1 MKQALS
7 FLLAI
12 FAPLGSL
19 VRLLEPMLAWLAAFE
34 ATLNDPRHVHDL
46 QTRADGRRTVEGGI
60 AFGEY
65 LANIMVACRTAE
77 LLGLPASKFRIVL
90 AHKHWEPCKARNWD
104 SLMQRH
110 ARMKHAFSTLERD
123 ARRRAARI
131 LREAARGDASG
142 LVVPAPHAHLA
153 AAPMALLCALV
164 ARVVARF
171 IPQPRGPPPVL
182 VIASSG

>member
-19 VRLLEPMLAWLAAFE
+19 VRVLEPMLAWLAAFE

-46 QTRADGRRTVEGGI
+46 RMSAHGRRTVEGAV

-77 LLGLPASKFRIVL
+77 LLGLRASRVRIVL
-90 AHKHWEPCKARNWD
+90 AHKRWEPRKARDWS
-104 SLMQRH
+104 SLMQRY

-131 LREAARGDASG
+131 RREIARGDATG
-142 LVVPAPHAHLA
+142 LVAPAPHAHLTT
-153 AAPMALLCALV
+153 APFALLCALI
-164 ARVVARF
+164 AGFVARF
-171 IPQPRGPPPVL
+171 GAAARGPPPVIVL
-182 VIASSG
+182 AASV